1 MMEILTELKR
11 INCELVLVQPD
22 KKSFLVKPKTNN
34 EILNKKI
41 GLNARRI
48 LNLLIDSDS
57 LITSIEAW
65 ANDSNKWQQAHSK
78 FIKNYQPVPYI
89 QDAHDDLVSWLH
101 ANQRVTSAREKIHKL
116 QGKKNYSDKEK
127 VALNA
132 RRADVYAYQTIS
144 SSRRS
149 RLITNLLLHSDLY
162 GQIHGYMDKQNGKKK
177 EAIASI

>member
-1 MMEILTELKR
+1 MEILTELKR

-48 LNLLIDSDS
+48 LNLLLDSDS

-89 QDAHDDLVSWLH
+89 QDAHDDLISWLH
-101 ANQRVTSAREKIHKL
+101 ANQRIASAREKIHKL
-116 QGKKNYSDKEK
+116 QGKKNKSDKEK

-132 RRADVYAYQTIS
+132 RRADVYAYQTIA